1 MKKKRLLSIGA
12 LVGAATLLSGCA
24 ANGGGSAPAAGGDQP
39 VNVGF
44 FGFAAANAFAQGT
57 FTGVQRAAEELG
69 GTATFVDGNF
79 DGQQQVQQ
87 ITDAITTKQ
96 YDVIVIQ
103 ANDNLAVQAPLENAI
118 AAGITVVVEFTPVG
132 PDFTTV
138 DPQIEGAISIVDPPA
153 LNGGKLA
160 ELATEACADVAQKPC
175 QVGYME
181 GFRTLPLDN
190 ARTDAVV
197 QGLSGSDIQVVAQVE
212 GGYTQDKGRTAY
224 QDIVQANPDVD
235 VIIGSSQAVAGAALA
250 AGEGSDIRFIANG
263 GSRTAVENVKSGKWF
278 GAYVLDIPLNGYTAT
293 SLGIRHFR
301 GEEVEMATDE
311 SELGP
316 NGAIGTQES
325 LAGFE
330 AGYDD

>member
-1 MKKKRLLSIGA
+1 MKKKRLLTIGA
-12 LVGAATLLSGCA
+12 VCGAATLLMSGCA
-24 ANGGGSAPAAGGDQP
+24 GAAGGQGPNGEAP
-39 VNVGF
+39 VHVGF

-57 FTGVQRAAEELG
+57 FAGVERAAEELG

-87 ITDAITTKQ
+87 ITDAITTRQ

-132 PDFTTV
+132 PDFATV
-138 DPQIEGAISIVDPPA
+138 EPQIDGAISVVDPPV
-153 LNGGKLA
+153 LNGEKLG
-160 ELATEACADVAQKPC
+160 ELATQACDGVAEKPC
-175 QVGYME
+175 RVAYME
-181 GFRTLPLDN
+181 GFRSLPLDN
-190 ARTDAVV
+190 ARTEAVV
-197 QGLSGSDIQVVAQVE
+197 SALAGSPDIEVVAQVE

-224 QDIVQANPDVD
+224 QDIVQATPDVD

-263 GSRTAVENVKSGKWF
+263 GSKTAVENVKSGAWF

-293 SLGIRHFR
+293 TLGIRHYR
-301 GEEVEMATDE
+301 GETVEMAVNEADHA
-311 SELGP
+311 P
-316 NGAIGTQES
+316 NGALGTLES